1 MAINLVQSSFE
12 DIYGNVTSQFK
23 ANAGDKIK
31 VKHLYEMEIGFV
43 STNTNAIE
51 INKLLSQVSR
61 TSGSFLDDGF
71 YAGQTYNM
79 YEINENNNIHAS
91 YSGTITSVSDSFF
104 TATNLPNINDYNS
117 IATGHIIVILA
128 LDTFKSI
135 EFAFNFV
142 DNESPTPSLGSVIDG
157 ETSKFSAINIDA
169 LAVNSSLPLVQNGKK
184 SGQFSVTNAIIKRV
198 ADTTNPYTAFTST
211 RRNYEVSFELI
222 MPSMFSENSF
232 IGQNCLKYYSLAQ
245 FKVIPT
251 AYFASTKVEYNTTAN
266 TGLWNEGFNTEQANS
281 PTNTTISQIFFNTS
295 NTLNFIVT
303 CPTSLG
309 ITQLELGAMYYTID
323 EDYNKNKDES
333 QNELLPFVK
342 TGLIGVSN
350 IGDDWTASAYPFNIT
365 LSNFSFNDA
374 GGTRTFSI
382 EIILNPLYPNP
393 ANFGKFIEERGE
405 LERKFLL
412 WCKVGNTNRLIFSNN
427 LEFEQPVGL
436 PINILSSNFINHDN
450 NIDYKQITNLN
461 TSGNDD
467 FNLEDDIA
475 YIAEFAL
482 FSTEVNTSISAKVV
496 VKNLDDDSEFVLD
509 KVSFDLTNVDLQYF
523 INQTIPV
530 SNNLPD
536 SSNKKEAFLIVRS
549 ALSEDEMEVRLYY
562 PFLIDWRYWEEIIST
577 HPFFVS
583 QNLNNSN
590 WLNYNDLPFKIYVKI
605 EKLRDGV
612 VDYYYEA
619 LNFLDYDDWNGTSTI
634 ELFDT
639 TETTQYNTLPESQ
652 TILIKAT
659 HVFPSNYSGFPWGMI
674 TIEPKESSPRY
685 ILSTEIDRTQ
695 PENPLIGISNFKRC
709 DIEFASANTIILR
722 CYVNTNLL
730 SASNFCITSKISED
744 GQDNNHPEQNK
755 ITEDNQDKITE
766 DALNYKIIE

>member
-31 VKHLYEMEIGFV
+31 VKHLYEMEISFI

-51 INKLLSQVSR
+51 INNLERKLSR

-79 YEINENNNIHAS
+79 YEINQNNNIHAS

-142 DNESPTPSLGSVIDG
+142 ENESPTPSLGSVIDG

-184 SGQFSVTNAIIKRV
+184 SGQFSVTNATIKRV

-393 ANFGKFIEERGE
+393 ANFGRFIEERGE

-436 PINILSSNFINHDN
+436 PIDILSSNFINHDN

-475 YIAEFAL
+475 YISEFAL

-536 SSNKKEAFLIVRS
+536 SSNKKEAFLYVRS
-549 ALSEDEMEVRLYY
+549 GLSEDEMEVRLYY
-562 PFLIDWRYWEEIIST
+562 PFLIDWRYWEEVIST

-590 WLNYNDLPFKIYVKI
+590 WLNYNNLPFKIYVKI

-612 VDYYYEA
+612 VDYHYEA
-619 LNFLDYDDWNGTSTI
+619 LNFLNYDDWNGISTI

-659 HVFPSNYSGFPWGMI
+659 HVFPANYSGFPWGMI

-695 PENPLIGISNFKRC
+695 PENPLVGISNFKRC

-730 SASNFCITSKISED
+730 SGSNFCITSKISED